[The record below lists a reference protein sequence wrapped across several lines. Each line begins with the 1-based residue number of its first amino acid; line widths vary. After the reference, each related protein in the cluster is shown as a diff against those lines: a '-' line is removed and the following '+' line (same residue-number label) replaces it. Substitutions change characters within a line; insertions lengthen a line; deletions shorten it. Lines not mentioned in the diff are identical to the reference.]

1 MKSVGGVETEN
12 YGFWVEK
19 PCWMASAQQ
28 MVSCCM
34 HEKCIV
40 KVTCSLK
47 VPALYCLP
55 YLLWSL
61 PIFGQRCLMAPIT
74 INLKKIKA
82 VHWFKI
88 DSIFICSAPGNPCYF
103 VVVFFPSVPRC
114 AGARSRQTSF
124 CYFHKPS
131 YWIIER
137 GKCLTCFYK
146 FLAALL
152 WSATVC
158 WVWKKHSVASPDND
172 ASP

>member
-12 YGFWVEK
+12 YGFWGREALLDGFSSADGELLYAWK
-19 PCWMASAQQ
+19 MYSQGDMQLESPCT
-28 MVSCCM
+28 
-34 HEKCIV
+34 I
-40 KVTCSLK
+40 
-47 VPALYCLP
+47 LP
-55 YLLWSL
+55 TLS
-61 PIFGQRCLMAPIT
+61 FVIT
-74 INLKKIKA
+74 TYFWTTMFDGANHHKSKKIKA
-82 VHWFKI
+82 AHWFKI
-88 DSIFICSAPGNPCYF
+88 DNIFICSAPGNPCYF
-103 VVVFFPSVPRC
+103 VVVVFPSVPRC
-114 AGARSRQTSF
+114 AGARSPQTSF